1 MRLSPESKSVLDK
14 LLGGEEIT
22 AENISVG
29 PLDKTTRLLLRLIMD
44 NYEQLSDTHGAEQA
58 QVLLSAYLIQLRR
71 DAQQE
76 NDNSEPSNG
85 ENPEDLS
92 RDAQIESSRTM
103 KDLPTVPDFTSPPA
117 WRLHQLRCR
126 SIKGVAPP
134 GEEFPFSFEGKSN
147 LLFGPNGSGES
158 SLLGAVMW
166 VLTGLTLTDAAE
178 EEEIA
183 SIHKIS
189 DDTSKGSKICD
200 WPAITTL
207 PVTDDPRSVTPDSMV
222 LIELKSSD
230 ESTTIYLRRTLATG
244 LEVSTDEEAWT
255 PCSDLSIYA
264 IKSLD
269 LQLSIIAPTIFGR
282 QAIESAPNS
291 RKILSLMLGYDALE
305 DIGDLV
311 SNLARNRTAFF
322 NTLTSI
328 TNADRE
334 KLSAK
339 LASLE
344 ALLPNDSQ
352 LKEPLKTLQS
362 LAELSSEKIGEITQK
377 VSDQIANSNAS
388 VAKILGITTG
398 DSPVPPGLA
407 DNLIKAIGHLEKGFS
422 EICPSLSSI
431 ELQSALPQKDGLS
444 SQEQL
449 SNLRQTL
456 ESFTSAAQ
464 TKITERLQWWRKET
478 EPASKAKLLLLA
490 AKSYYD
496 PSKMECPVCERS
508 VEDLPVK
515 SELELLMTL
524 DPKLLEGLKLFF
536 SNLADEL
543 NDTVPENLR
552 VIANTSPHDR
562 LVADWEQLKND
573 KLSIELSPIVKD
585 FGTPINQLATSIQT
599 LTPEIPELLPPDVE
613 PQFREFANPFLSEV
627 NSAYMALAIL
637 RWASTELASLKQKLS
652 YLITAPST
660 EKPSSLLAVLSKGK
674 TAAQEKEPLK
684 TLQIQLSEIQTAND
698 QIFENQTKL
707 DTLDTLKEPLDSL
720 KNLSKYAVDKTSLM
734 FGEIKDKAIENWRLL
749 YPEASTGLYPSRLVI
764 AGRRDKSIQSL
775 LSEGNYEV
783 PSPHFANAGLQRAI
797 ALSFLCALLDKHPN
811 GLGFII
817 FDDPILS
824 LDDDHRERWSSRILS
839 PRMETMQVILAT
851 HQRQF
856 LTNCKDDF
864 TSGKVVEL
872 NPRDRK
878 CRISWLPGDILDQA
892 RDLLD
897 TNWKF
902 VPNILRQYCEQM
914 LITLQA
920 YTQDDFFTRHDLSR
934 SISSYENLPEH
945 NFLVGM
951 RQKQIVAELKKTEID
966 RVLNPGS
973 HALTQDDITKSM
985 VEDCLC
991 RLRKPINNIFLSEL
1005 TRLRDRRSRDLR
1017 GLIIPISTV
1026 SFSGEHQ
1033 TATFNQPFVL
1043 PVVGRAAARP
1053 ESWVLD
1059 SSAEVTSTK
1068 FAPDAVIFVSCNTLN
1083 PAIRY
1088 GQCALLADEDIQ
1100 PRDDDLVA
1108 VVSTD
1113 GDRYLRKLWCDK
1125 ESYIL
1130 QAIHPTKPVPALRT
1144 SKTQAAVRKV
1154 IGVLYQ
1160 TPLTPVI
1167 QPSSKTLEWYPFSRF
1182 PSEIIA
1188 NFKTLVVE
1196 GNSLEPVARQGQ
1208 KVLVAEPE
1216 TPQNTSLEQGGLAAL
1231 EIEDDAIG
1239 NVIKLAYPRPDFW
1252 TLVSPNP
1259 VEPQAPDR
1267 VPIERI
1273 NRIWPLRGVLFETID
1288 EGV

>member
-1 MRLSPESKSVLDK
+1 MTDS
-14 LLGGEEIT
+14 
-22 AENISVG
+22 
-29 PLDKTTRLLLRLIMD
+29 
-44 NYEQLSDTHGAEQA
+44 
-58 QVLLSAYLIQLRR
+58 
-71 DAQQE
+71 
-76 NDNSEPSNG
+76 
-85 ENPEDLS
+85 
-92 RDAQIESSRTM
+92 
-103 KDLPTVPDFTSPPA
+103 LPVPDFASPPA
-117 WRLHQLRCR
+117 WRLHELRCR

-134 GEEFPFSFEGKSN
+134 GEEFTFSFEGKSN
-147 LLFGPNGSGES
+147 LLFGPNGSGKS

-166 VLTGLTLTDAAE
+166 VLTGLTLTDDPE
-178 EEEIA
+178 EKDVA
-183 SIHKIS
+183 SIHR
-189 DDTSKGSKICD
+189 TSEGAKRGSKICN
-200 WPAITTL
+200 WPAISTL
-207 PVTDDPRSVTPDSMV
+207 PDTNDPGSVTPDSMAS
-222 LIELKSSD
+222 IELKSWD
-230 ESTTIYLRRTLATG
+230 EKTAIYFRRTLTKG
-244 LEVSTDEEAWT
+244 LEVRMDEQAWT
-255 PCSDLSIYA
+255 PCADLSIYA
-264 IKSLD
+264 IKPLD

-282 QAIESAPNS
+282 RAIESAPSS
-291 RKILSLMLGYDALE
+291 RKILSLMLGYEPLE
-305 DIGDLV
+305 DIGALV
-311 SNLARNRTAFF
+311 SNLAYNRTSLF
-322 NTLTSI
+322 NSLNSS
-328 TNADRE
+328 TNAERE
-334 KLSAK
+334 KLATE
-339 LASLE
+339 LAILPTLLPHDSPLKQPLE
-344 ALLPNDSQ
+344 AL
-352 LKEPLKTLQS
+352 ES
-362 LAELSSEKIGEITQK
+362 LAKLSSRNIKQIGKK
-377 VSDQIANSNAS
+377 VTDQIADSSAS
-388 VAKILGITTG
+388 LAKILGITK
-398 DSPVPPGLA
+398 DECPVPTDLA
-407 DNLIKAIGHLEKGFS
+407 ENLIKAIGHLEKGFS
-422 EICPSLSSI
+422 EVCPSLSAI
-431 ELQSALPQKDGLS
+431 ALETVLPEKDS
-444 SQEQL
+444 RSPQEQL
-449 SNLRQTL
+449 HDL
-456 ESFTSAAQ
+456 EESLQNFIGSAQ
-464 TKITERLQWWRKET
+464 TKIEERLEWWRKET
-478 EPASKAKLLLLA
+478 EPGSKAKLLLEA
-490 AKSYYD
+490 AQSYD

-508 VEDLPVK
+508 IEDLPVK
-515 SELELLMTL
+515 DELESLKEL
-524 DPKLLEGLKLFF
+524 DPRLREELKLFF
-536 SNLADEL
+536 SNLGDEL
-543 NDTVPENLR
+543 DDIVAQRLR
-552 VIANTSPHDR
+552 LLGKVSPGER
-562 LVADWEQLKND
+562 VLADWDLLKSE
-573 KLSIELSPIVKD
+573 KMSPELSPIVED
-585 FGTPINQLATSIQT
+585 FERPVNQMASGIETITPKLPQLV
-599 LTPEIPELLPPDVE
+599 PPDAE
-613 PQFREFANPFLSEV
+613 PAFLQAVSSLISKV
-627 NSAYMALAIL
+627 NWAYTALAIL
-637 RWASTELASLKQKLS
+637 GWASTKLPPLKQTLCHV
-652 YLITAPST
+652 ITAPST
-660 EKPSSLLAVLSKGK
+660 ENPSSLLAVFSKGK
-674 TAAQEKEPLK
+674 NAAQEIEPLK
-684 TLQIQLSEIQTAND
+684 TVQTQLSEVETAND
-698 QIFENQTKL
+698 SILRNQAKL
-707 DTLDTLKEPLDSL
+707 DTLDSLKEPLNNL
-720 KNLSKYAVDKTSLM
+720 KDLSKYAVDKTTM
-734 FGEIKDKAIENWRLL
+734 IFGEIKDKAIENWKLL
-749 YPEASTGLYPSRLVI
+749 YPENSTGLYPSRLVMGG
-764 AGRRDKSIQSL
+764 GRDRSIESL
-775 LSEGNYEV
+775 LTQGDYEV
-783 PSPHFANAGLQRAI
+783 PGPPFANAGLQRAI
-797 ALSFLCALLDKHPN
+797 ALSFLCALFDKHPN

-824 LDDDHRERWSSRILS
+824 LDDDHRERWSGRILN

-934 SISSYENLPEH
+934 SISSYETLPEH
-945 NFLVGM
+945 NPLVGM

-973 HALTQDDITKSM
+973 HALTQDDITKPM
-985 VEDCLC
+985 VEDCLR

-1005 TRLRDRRSRDLR
+1005 TRLRDWRSRELR

-1068 FAPDAVIFVSCNTLN
+1068 FAPDAVIFVSRNTLN
-1083 PAIRY
+1083 PVIRY

-1144 SKTQAAVRKV
+1144 SKTQAVVRKV

-1182 PSEIIA
+1182 PSEIIS

-1239 NVIKLAYPRPDFW
+1239 NVIKLVYRKSEQW
-1252 TLVSPNP
+1252 ILVSPNP
-1259 VEPQAPDR
+1259 IQAYTPDI
-1267 VPIERI
+1267 VPIEKI
-1273 NRIWPLRGVLFETID
+1273 DQIKLIWPLRGVLFETID
-1288 EGV
+1288 EEA